1 MLVRR
6 KDYKTKIN
14 NKCRLRGNFI
24 KGEDMKL
31 NKLLSY
37 VAAVS
42 IATVGLQAGTSKM
55 DFAKKFEKECQGCH
69 GPIHQ
74 GGVGSDLRPK
84 ALKKKSR
91 EFLAETIL
99 NGRENTA
106 MPAWNTTF
114 SKDDATGMIDYLMDW
129 KNTVELK
136 LDFDAVHKTWTK
148 LADREALAKKYPK
161 AADVADVKDITFA
174 TERDASLVDFIDST
188 TGKVLSRHKAGF
200 AVHVTVT
207 NKKNPRYAY
216 SISRSGRLTMF
227 DIAAPGQPALASV
240 QVGQES
246 RGLAVSPNGKYVMA
260 GNYNPG
266 GAVLCDAQTLEPL
279 KVYDTSRVIDT
290 DGQIGPSRVAYIAD
304 TPYGPYFSFALKD
317 AGHVYVVDYSKPD
330 FPIVGDI
337 PNIGKVLHDAF
348 LNENEG
354 EDFGRYVQVASQGS
368 DLMGI
373 VDQKTMKL
381 AAKVHTGDKSK
392 PHPGQGSSWFNKKM
406 GKQLNATQSMNIGQ
420 VVIWTSPDWK
430 IVKKIKTAGGG
441 LFVGTGEDTPWIWS
455 DCVLGKPE
463 FYNEVHLINKET
475 LETDRIIKVGKTKG
489 QLIDAKT
496 KKVIQEWDA
505 TQHAKVAVNEVAFGK
520 EKILPMPAKLGAAVK
535 NPVQPRLLHAEPANH
550 GKWTMISEWTT
561 GRIGI
566 YESETGKFV
575 KYIENLTTPTFTYSV
590 EHRQHIPGA

>member
-1 MLVRR
+1 
-6 KDYKTKIN
+6 
-14 NKCRLRGNFI
+14 
-24 KGEDMKL
+24 MKFG
-31 NKLLSY
+31 KLMGF
-37 VAAVS
+37 VAVS
-42 IATVGLQAGTSKM
+42 SFAATMAMAGTSNM
-55 DFAKKFEKECQGCH
+55 DFAKVFEKECQGCH

-84 ALKKKSR
+84 ALKKKNR

-99 NGRENTA
+99 NGRKNTA
-106 MPAWNTTF
+106 MPAWKEKF
-114 SKDDATGMIDYLMDW
+114 SKDDATGMIDWLMDW

-136 LDFDAVHKTWTK
+136 LDLKKVKASWTK
-148 LADREALAKKYPK
+148 LADREALAKKYPVDK
-161 AADVADVKDITFA
+161 DGKLTYEGAEVANVKNITFA

-207 NKKNPRYAY
+207 NKAEPRYAY

-227 DIAAPGQPALASV
+227 DIGAPGQPALASA

-260 GNYNPG
+260 GDYNPG
-266 GAVLCDAQTLEPL
+266 GAVLCDAHTLEPL
-279 KVYDTSRVIDT
+279 KAYDTSRVINT
-290 DGQIGPSRVAYIAD
+290 VGQIEPTRVAYIAD

-337 PNIGKVLHDAF
+337 PNIGKILHDAF
-348 LNENEG
+348 LNENKG
-354 EDFGRYVQVASQGS
+354 EDYGRYVQVASQGS

-381 AAKVHTGDKSK
+381 AAKVYTGKKSK

-406 GKQLNATQSMNIGQ
+406 GKQLNATQSMNFGQ
-420 VVIWTSPDWK
+420 VVIWESPSWK
-430 IVKKIKTAGGG
+430 VVKKIKTAGGG

-455 DCVLGKPE
+455 DCVLGGPE
-463 FYNEVHLINKET
+463 NYNKVYLINKET
-475 LETDRIIKVGKTKG
+475 LETDRIIEVGKEKG
-489 QLIDAKT
+489 RLIDAKT
-496 KKVIQEWDA
+496 KKVLQEWDA
-505 TQHAKVAVNEVAFGK
+505 TQYERIPVNEVASKMSKETLMPPVPEGK
-520 EKILPMPAKLGAAVK
+520 KGPKVK

-575 KYIENLTTPTFTYSV
+575 KYIRNLTTPTFTYSV
-590 EHRQHIPGA
+590 EHRQHVPGA

>member
-1 MLVRR
+1 
-6 KDYKTKIN
+6 
-14 NKCRLRGNFI
+14 
-24 KGEDMKL
+24 MKL
-31 NKLLSY
+31 GKLLSY
-37 VAAVS
+37 IAAVS

-55 DFAKKFEKECQGCH
+55 DFAKMYEKECQGCH

-84 ALKKKSR
+84 ALKKKNR

-106 MPAWNTTF
+106 MPAWKDKFT
-114 SKDDATGMIDYLMDW
+114 KDDATGMVDWLMDW

-136 LDFDAVHKTWTK
+136 LDLDKVKETWTK
-148 LADREALAKKYPK
+148 LADVDALAKKYP
-161 AADVADVKDITFA
+161 VAKDGTLKYKGAEVANVKDITFA

-188 TGKVLSRHKAGF
+188 KGQVLSRHKAGF

-207 NKKNPRYAY
+207 NKHNPRYAY

-227 DIAAPGQPALASV
+227 DIGAPGQPAVASV

-246 RGLAVSPNGKYVMA
+246 RGLAVSPDGKYVLA

-266 GAVLCDAQTLEPL
+266 GAVLCDAHTLEPL
-279 KVYDTSRVIDT
+279 KAFDTSRVIDP
-290 DGQIGPSRVAYIAD
+290 DGQIGPSRVAGIAD
-304 TPYGPYFSFALKD
+304 TPYGPYFAMALKD
-317 AGHVYVVDYSKPD
+317 AGHVYIIDYSKPN
-330 FPIVGDI
+330 FPIVGDV
-337 PNIGKVLHDAF
+337 PNIGKILHDCF
-348 LNENEG
+348 ENENEG
-354 EDFGRYVQVASQGS
+354 EDFGRYFMIASQGS

-373 VDQKTMKL
+373 VDFKTKKL
-381 AAKVHTGDKSK
+381 AAKVYTGKKSK

-406 GKQLNATQSMNIGQ
+406 GKQLNATNSMNFGS
-420 VVIWTSPDWK
+420 VVIWDSPSWK
-430 IVKKIKTAGGG
+430 VVKKIPTAGGG
-441 LFVGTGEDTPWIWS
+441 LFVGTGEHTPWIWS
-455 DCVLGKPE
+455 DCVLGKPDK
-463 FYNEVHLINKET
+463 YNEVHLINKET
-475 LETDRIIKVGKTKG
+475 LETDRIIKVGKTQG

-496 KKVIQEWDA
+496 GKVLQTWDA
-505 TQHAKVAVNEVAFGK
+505 TQHEKVPVNEAKSKLSK
-520 EKILPMPAKLGAAVK
+520 ETILPYPTKIGPVVK

-566 YESETGKFV
+566 YDSETGKFI

>member
-1 MLVRR
+1 MGFV
-6 KDYKTKIN
+6 
-14 NKCRLRGNFI
+14 
-24 KGEDMKL
+24 
-31 NKLLSY
+31 
-37 VAAVS
+37 AVS
-42 IATVGLQAGTSKM
+42 SFAATMAMAGTSSM
-55 DFAKKFEKECQGCH
+55 DFAKMYEKECQGCH

-84 ALKKKSR
+84 ALKKK
-91 EFLAETIL
+91 EHNMLVETIL
-99 NGRENTA
+99 NGRKNTA
-106 MPAWNTTF
+106 MPAWKDKF
-114 SKDDATGMIDYLMDW
+114 SKDDASGMVDWLMDW

-136 LDFDAVHKTWTK
+136 LSLDEVKKSWTK
-148 LADREALAKKYPK
+148 LADREALLKKYPK
-161 AADVADVKDITFA
+161 AVDVKDVRDITFA

-207 NKKNPRYAY
+207 NKKEPRYAY

-246 RGLAVSPNGKYVMA
+246 RGLAVSPDGKYVMA

-266 GAVLCDAQTLEPL
+266 GAVLCDAHTLEPL
-279 KVYDTSRVIDT
+279 KVYDTSRVINM
-290 DGQIGPSRVAYIAD
+290 DGQIEPSRVAYIAD

-317 AGHVYVVDYSKPD
+317 AGRVYIVDYSKPD

-337 PNIGKVLHDAF
+337 PNIGRILHDAF
-348 LNENEG
+348 LNENKG
-354 EDFGRYVQVASQGS
+354 PDYGRYVQVASQGS

-373 VDQKTMKL
+373 VDLKTKKL
-381 AAKVHTGDKSK
+381 AAKVYTGKKSK

-406 GKQLNATQSMNIGQ
+406 GKQLNATQSMNFGQ
-420 VVIWTSPDWK
+420 VVIWESPSWK
-430 IVKKIKTAGGG
+430 VVKKIKTAGGG
-441 LFVGTGEDTPWIWS
+441 LFVGTGEHTPWIWS
-455 DCVLGKPE
+455 DCVLGGPE
-463 FYNEVHLINKET
+463 NYNKVYLINKET
-475 LETDRIIKVGKTKG
+475 LETDRIIEVGKEKG
-489 QLIDAKT
+489 RLIDAKT
-496 KKVIQEWDA
+496 KKVLQEWDA
-505 TQHAKVAVNEVAFGK
+505 TQYEKVPVNEVASKMSKETLLPPVAEGK
-520 EKILPMPAKLGAAVK
+520 KGPKVK

-575 KYIENLTTPTFTYSV
+575 KYIYNLTTPTFTYSV
-590 EHRQHIPGA
+590 EHRQHVPGA

>member
-1 MLVRR
+1 
-6 KDYKTKIN
+6 
-14 NKCRLRGNFI
+14 
-24 KGEDMKL
+24 MKL
-31 NKLLSY
+31 GKVLSY

-55 DFAKKFEKECQGCH
+55 DFAKVFEKECQGCH

-91 EFLAETIL
+91 EFLAETIM

-106 MPAWNTTF
+106 MPSWSSKF
-114 SKDDATGMIDYLMDW
+114 SKDDASGMIDWLMDW

-136 LDFDAVHKTWTK
+136 LSLDEVHKSWTK
-148 LADREALAKKYPK
+148 LADRDALAKKYPK
-161 AADVADVKDITFA
+161 AADVKDVRDITFA

-207 NKKNPRYAY
+207 NKKDPRYAY
-216 SISRSGRLTMF
+216 SISRSGKLTMF

-246 RGLAVSPNGKYVMA
+246 RGLAVSPDGKYVMA

-266 GAVLCDAQTLEPL
+266 GAVLCDAHTLEPL
-279 KVYDTSRVIDT
+279 KVYDTSRVINT
-290 DGQIGPSRVAYIAD
+290 DGQIEPSRVAYIAD

-317 AGHVYVVDYSKPD
+317 AGHVYVVDYSKPN

-348 LNENEG
+348 LNENKG
-354 EDFGRYVQVASQGS
+354 EDYGRYVQVASQGS

-381 AAKVHTGDKSK
+381 AAKVYTGKKSK

-406 GKQLNATQSMNIGQ
+406 GKQLNATQSMNFGQ
-420 VVIWTSPDWK
+420 VVIWDSPSWK
-430 IVKKIKTAGGG
+430 VVKKIKTAGGG

-455 DCVLGKPE
+455 DCVLGKPAN
-463 FYNEVHLINKET
+463 YNKVYLINKET
-475 LETDRIIKVGKTKG
+475 LVTDRIIEVGKKQG
-489 QLIDAKT
+489 KLIDAKT
-496 KKVIQEWDA
+496 GKVLQTWDA
-505 TQHAKVAVNEVAFGK
+505 TQHQKVAVNEKAFGK
-520 EKILPMPAKLGAAVK
+520 EKILPMPAKIGPAVK

-590 EHRQHIPGA
+590 EHRQHVPGA

>member
-1 MLVRR
+1 MKVGKVLSLVASSMLVA
-6 KDYKTKIN
+6 T
-14 NKCRLRGNFI
+14 
-24 KGEDMKL
+24 
-31 NKLLSY
+31 
-37 VAAVS
+37 
-42 IATVGLQAGTSKM
+42 IAQAGSSSM
-55 DFAKKFEKECQGCH
+55 DFAKVYEKECQGCH

-84 ALKKKSR
+84 ALKKKNH
-91 EFLAETIL
+91 EMLAETIL

-106 MPAWNTTF
+106 MPAWSSKF
-114 SKDDATGMIDYLMDW
+114 SKDDAAGMVNWLMDW

-136 LDFDAVHKTWTK
+136 LDFDEVHKTWTK

-161 AADVADVKDITFA
+161 AADVKDVRDITFA

-216 SISRSGRLTMF
+216 SISRSGKLTMF

-246 RGLAVSPNGKYVMA
+246 RGLAVSPDGKYVMA

-266 GAVLCDAQTLEPL
+266 GAVLCDAMTLEPL
-279 KVYDTSRVIDT
+279 KVYDTSRVINT
-290 DGQIGPSRVAYIAD
+290 DGQIEPSRVAYIAD

-317 AGHVYVVDYSKPD
+317 AGHVYVVDYSKPN

-337 PNIGKVLHDAF
+337 PGIGKVLHDAF
-348 LNENEG
+348 LNENKG
-354 EDFGRYVQVASQGS
+354 EDYGRYVQVASQGS

-381 AAKVHTGDKSK
+381 AAKVHTGKKSK
-392 PHPGQGSSWFNKKM
+392 PHPGQGSSWYNKKM
-406 GKQLNATQSMNIGQ
+406 GKQLNATQSMNFGQ
-420 VVIWTSPDWK
+420 VVIWESPSWK
-430 IVKKIKTAGGG
+430 VVKKVKTAGGG

-455 DCVLGKPE
+455 DCVLGKPAN
-463 FYNEVHLINKET
+463 YNKVYLINKET
-475 LETDRIIKVGKTKG
+475 LETDRIIEVGKKQG
-489 QLIDAKT
+489 KLIDAKSG
-496 KKVIQEWDA
+496 KVLQTWDA
-505 TQHAKVAVNEVAFGK
+505 TQHEKVAVNEKAFGK
-520 EKILPMPAKLGAAVK
+520 EKILPMPTKIGAAVK
-535 NPVQPRLLHAEPANH
+535 EPVQPRLLHAEPANH

-566 YESETGKFV
+566 YESETGKFI

-590 EHRQHIPGA
+590 EHRQHVPGA

>member
-1 MLVRR
+1 
-6 KDYKTKIN
+6 
-14 NKCRLRGNFI
+14 
-24 KGEDMKL
+24 MKFG
-31 NKLLSY
+31 KLMGF
-37 VAAVS
+37 VAVS
-42 IATVGLQAGTSKM
+42 SFAATMAMAGTSSM
-55 DFAKKFEKECQGCH
+55 DFAKMFEKECQGCH

-84 ALKKKSR
+84 ALKKKNR

-106 MPAWNTTF
+106 MPAWKEKF
-114 SKDDATGMIDYLMDW
+114 SKDDATGMIDWLMDW

-136 LDFDAVHKTWTK
+136 LDLGEVKKSWTK

-161 AADVADVKDITFA
+161 AADVKKVTDITFA

-216 SISRSGRLTMF
+216 SISRSGKLTMF

-246 RGLAVSPNGKYVMA
+246 RGLAVSPDGKYVMA

-266 GAVLCDAQTLEPL
+266 GAVLCDAMTLEPL
-279 KVYDTSRVIDT
+279 KVYDTSRVINT
-290 DGQIGPSRVAYIAD
+290 EGQIEPSRVAYIAD

-317 AGHVYVVDYSKPD
+317 AGHVYIVDYSKPD

-354 EDFGRYVQVASQGS
+354 EDYGRYVMVASQGS
-368 DLMGI
+368 DLMGV
-373 VDQKTMKL
+373 VDQKTKKL
-381 AAKVHTGDKSK
+381 AAKIYTGKKSK

-406 GKQLNATQSMNIGQ
+406 GKQLNATQSMNFGS
-420 VVIWTSPDWK
+420 VVIWESPSWK
-430 IVKKIKTAGGG
+430 VVKKVKTAGGG

-463 FYNEVHLINKET
+463 NYNKVYLINKET
-475 LETDRIIKVGKTKG
+475 LEADRIIEVGKEKG
-489 QLIDAKT
+489 RLIDAKT
-496 KKVIQEWDA
+496 KKVLQEWDA
-505 TQHAKVAVNEVAFGK
+505 TQYEKIPVNEVASTMSKETLLPPVAEGK
-520 EKILPMPAKLGAAVK
+520 KGAKVAK
-535 NPVQPRLLHAEPANH
+535 PVQPRLLHAEPANH

-575 KYIENLTTPTFTYSV
+575 KYIRNLTTPTFTYSV
-590 EHRQHIPGA
+590 EHRQHVPGA

>member
-1 MLVRR
+1 
-6 KDYKTKIN
+6 
-14 NKCRLRGNFI
+14 
-24 KGEDMKL
+24 MKL
-31 NKLLSY
+31 NRILGL
-37 VAAVS
+37 AAITS
-42 IATVGLQAGTSKM
+42 FAATMALAGTSSM
-55 DFAKKFEKECQGCH
+55 DFAKVFEKECQGCH

-106 MPAWNTTF
+106 MPAWGHDGASIKF
-114 SKDDATGMIDYLMDW
+114 SKDDASGMVDWLMDW

-136 LDFDAVHKTWTK
+136 LDLDKVKQTWTK
-148 LADREALAKKYPK
+148 LADREALAKKYPVDK
-161 AADVADVKDITFA
+161 NGNLKYKGAEVKNVKDITFA

-207 NKKNPRYAY
+207 NKHEPRYAY

-227 DIAAPGQPALASV
+227 DIGAPGQPALASV

-246 RGLAVSPNGKYVMA
+246 RGLAVSPDGKYVMA
-260 GNYNPG
+260 GDYNPG
-266 GAVLCDAQTLEPL
+266 GAVLCDAHTLEPL
-279 KVYDTSRVIDT
+279 KAYDTSRVIDP

-317 AGHVYVVDYSKPD
+317 AGHVYIVDYSKPD
-330 FPIVGDI
+330 FPIVGDV
-337 PNIGKVLHDAF
+337 PQIGKILHDAF
-348 LNENEG
+348 LNENKG
-354 EDFGRYVQVASQGS
+354 EDFGRYVMVASQGS

-373 VDQKTMKL
+373 VDLKTKKL
-381 AAKVHTGDKSK
+381 AAKVHTGKKSK
-392 PHPGQGSSWFNKKM
+392 PHPGQGSSWFNKRL
-406 GKQLNATQSMNIGQ
+406 GKQLNATNSMNFGS
-420 VVIWTSPDWK
+420 VVIWESPGWD
-430 IVKKIKTAGGG
+430 IVKKVKTSGGG
-441 LFVGTGEDTPWIWS
+441 LFVGTGEHTPWIWS
-455 DCVLGKPE
+455 DCVLGKPDK
-463 FYNEVHLINKET
+463 YNEVHLINKET
-475 LETDRIIKVGKTKG
+475 LETDRIIKVGKKKG

-496 KKVIQEWDA
+496 GKVLQEWDA
-505 TQHAKVAVNEVAFGK
+505 TQHEKVPVNEKAFGK
-520 EKILPMPAKLGAAVK
+520 EKVLPMPDHLGKAVK
-535 NPVQPRLLHAEPANH
+535 KPVQPRLLHAEPANH

-566 YESETGKFV
+566 YESDTGKFV

>member
-1 MLVRR
+1 
-6 KDYKTKIN
+6 
-14 NKCRLRGNFI
+14 
-24 KGEDMKL
+24 MKL
-31 NKLLSY
+31 NKILGLA
-37 VAAVS
+37 VATSFAAS
-42 IATVGLQAGTSKM
+42 MAIAGTSSM
-55 DFAKKFEKECQGCH
+55 NFAEKYEKECQGCH

-84 ALKKKSR
+84 ALKKKNR

-106 MPAWNTTF
+106 MPAWNATF
-114 SKDDATGMIDYLMDW
+114 SKDDATGMVDWLMDW

-136 LDFDAVHKTWTK
+136 LDFKEVHDTWQK
-148 LADREALAKKYPK
+148 LADVDALAKKYPEPTE
-161 AADVADVKDITFA
+161 VKSVLDITFA

-216 SISRSGRLTMF
+216 SISRSGKLTMF
-227 DIAAPGQPALASV
+227 DIGAPGQPALASV

-246 RGLAVSPNGKYVMA
+246 RGLAVSPDGKYVIA

-266 GAVLCDAQTLEPL
+266 GAVLCDAYTLEPL

-290 DGQIGPSRVAYIAD
+290 EGQIGPSRVAYLAD
-304 TPYGPYFSFALKD
+304 TPYGPYFTMGLKD
-317 AGHVYVVDYSKPD
+317 AGHVYIIDYSKPD
-330 FPIVGDI
+330 FPIVGDVAG
-337 PNIGKVLHDAF
+337 IGKILHDAF

-354 EDFGRYVQVASQGS
+354 EDFGRYVMVASQGS
-368 DLMGI
+368 DLMGV
-373 VDQKTMKL
+373 VDHKTKKL
-381 AAKVHTGDKSK
+381 AAKIYTGEKSK

-406 GKQLNATQSMNIGQ
+406 GKQLNATQSMNFGS
-420 VVIWTSPDWK
+420 VVIWESPSWK
-430 IVKKIKTAGGG
+430 VVKKVKTSGGG
-441 LFVGTGEDTPWIWS
+441 LFVGTGEHTPWIWS

-505 TQHAKVAVNEVAFGK
+505 TQHVKVPVNEVASTMAK
-520 EKILPMPAKLGAAVK
+520 ETLLPMPDHIGEAVK
-535 NPVQPRLLHAEPANH
+535 EPVQPRLLHAEPANH

-566 YESETGKFV
+566 YESETGKFI

>member
-1 MLVRR
+1 
-6 KDYKTKIN
+6 
-14 NKCRLRGNFI
+14 
-24 KGEDMKL
+24 MKL
-31 NKLLSY
+31 GKVLSY
-37 VAAVS
+37 VAAVG

-55 DFAKKFEKECQGCH
+55 DFAKVYEKECQGCH

-84 ALKKKSR
+84 ALKKKNR

-106 MPAWNTTF
+106 MPAWSSKF
-114 SKDDATGMIDYLMDW
+114 SKDDATGMVDWLMDW

-136 LDFDAVHKTWTK
+136 LDFDEVHKSWTK

-161 AADVADVKDITFA
+161 AVDVKDVRDITFA

-188 TGKVLSRHKAGF
+188 TGKILSRHKAGF

-207 NKKNPRYAY
+207 NKKEPRYAY
-216 SISRSGRLTMF
+216 SISRSGKLTMF
-227 DIAAPGQPALASV
+227 DIAAPGQPALATV

-246 RGLAVSPNGKYVMA
+246 RGLAVSPDGKYVMA

-266 GAVLCDAQTLEPL
+266 GAVLCDAHTLEPL
-279 KVYDTSRVIDT
+279 KVYDTSRVINT
-290 DGQIGPSRVAYIAD
+290 EGQIEPSRVAYIAD
-304 TPYGPYFSFALKD
+304 TPYGPYFSFGLKD
-317 AGHVYVVDYSKPD
+317 AGHVYVVDYSKPN

-337 PNIGKVLHDAF
+337 PNIGKILHDAF

-354 EDFGRYVQVASQGS
+354 KDYGRYVQVASQGS

-373 VDQKTMKL
+373 VDQKTMTL
-381 AAKVHTGDKSK
+381 AAKVYTGKKSK
-392 PHPGQGSSWFNKKM
+392 PHPGQGSSWFNKKL
-406 GKQLNATQSMNIGQ
+406 GKQLNATQSMNFGQ
-420 VVIWTSPDWK
+420 VVIWESPGWK
-430 IVKKIKTAGGG
+430 VVKKIKTAGGG
-441 LFVGTGEDTPWIWS
+441 LFVGTGEHTPWIWS
-455 DCVLGKPE
+455 DCVLGKPAN
-463 FYNEVHLINKET
+463 YNKVYLINKET
-475 LETDRIIKVGKTKG
+475 LETDRIIEVGKKQG
-489 QLIDAKT
+489 KLIDAKT
-496 KKVIQEWDA
+496 GKVLQTWDA
-505 TQHAKVAVNEVAFGK
+505 TQHERVAVNEKPFGK
-520 EKILPMPAKLGAAVK
+520 ETILPVPTKIGPAVK

-590 EHRQHIPGA
+590 EHRQHVPGA